1 MDPSFIY
8 FIPQFVPNE
17 ALPFDLKITP
27 YNSGQQS
34 RIKED
39 MDELY
44 CGETMIRPNIIKMDC
59 LDQNHDHPQSC
70 LPGQENSL
78 LSIKNG
84 RDLN

>member
-34 RIKED
+34 RIKDD
-39 MDELY
+39 MDGLY
-44 CGETMIRPNIIKMDC
+44 CGETLIRPNIIKMDSHE
-59 LDQNHDHPQSC
+59 QDHPQSF